1 MSTKSDLQFNE
12 NGQVIGLE
20 NANVRGQKVRVIPVD
35 DRYRIE
41 VQNRYNNDYMFLD
54 YGEDFEGIKKII
66 SGANNC

>member
-1 MSTKSDLQFNE
+1 MATKSNVQFDNQ
-12 NGQVIGLE
+12 GQVIGLGS
-20 NANVRGQKVRVIPVD
+20 ANVRGQKVRVIPVD

-54 YGEDFEGIKKII
+54 YGEDFDDIKKII